1 MNSKKSLVEKPKAKP
16 KATKKVLVEKPKA
29 KPKATKKVSVEKPKA
44 KPKATKKVS
53 VEKPNAK
60 PKATKKV
67 LVEKPKAK
75 PKATKK
81 VLVEKPKATKKGGGY
96 FSSPL
101 SKVINEFKNNSE
113 SLYDAYDKLTSFLN
127 DIEDYT
133 NVDEDEKKI
142 ILKLLNNH
150 LNDDLNVKFEYEN
163 ITFIEYNKI
172 LKSNT
177 FKSIIPYINL
187 IELSNKIY
195 KSIQNILDL
204 SEDKDKEKL
213 LLILNNTYND
223 PNKDARTEQ
232 ISNIKKKKNLLLQT
246 VTTHLQSDSIAIAN
260 PNTSGFDTSGTSD
273 IIRQAHAP
281 NHPSSLGYTQLT

>member
-1 MNSKKSLVEKPKAKP
+1 MNSKKSLVEKPKAKATTKKVLVEKPKAKP
-16 KATKKVLVEKPKA
+16 KATKKVLVEKPK
-29 KPKATKKVSVEKPKA
+29 
-44 KPKATKKVS
+44 
-53 VEKPNAK
+53 AK

-81 VLVEKPKATKKGGGY
+81 VLVEKPKATKKVLVEKPKATKKGGGY
-96 FSSPL
+96 FSSSPL
-101 SKVINEFKNNSE
+101 SKVINEFKNNYE

-204 SEDKDKEKL
+204 SEDKDKQN
-213 LLILNNTYND
+213 LLIILNTYKD

-232 ISNIKKKKNLLLQT
+232 ISNIKKNLLQQT

-273 IIRQAHAP
+273 IIRPAHAP
-281 NHPSSLGYTQLT
+281 NHPSSLGYTQIT